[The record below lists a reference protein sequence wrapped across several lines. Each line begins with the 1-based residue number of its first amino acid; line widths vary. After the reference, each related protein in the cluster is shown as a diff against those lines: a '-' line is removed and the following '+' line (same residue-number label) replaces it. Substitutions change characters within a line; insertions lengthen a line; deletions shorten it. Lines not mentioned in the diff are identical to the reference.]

1 MGVAMTIHNW
11 THFGQPDPMGVGAH
25 CLQKITSHSIAL
37 TVLSLRTSGQP
48 DPFRNQTMP
57 RGSKTLVCVLKLFPH
72 GLNVRRCFFS
82 DRLAKR
88 FKAVSELLVRRLGW
102 RYWLDLPFR
111 EPCRSLLRR

>member
-1 MGVAMTIHNW
+1 MAHDYYATTVMESQWPPASRFCSAMWRPARCRSNMGVTMTIHNW

-25 CLQKITSHSIAL
+25 CLQKITSHSVAL

-72 GLNVRRCFFS
+72 GLNVR
-82 DRLAKR
+82 
-88 FKAVSELLVRRLGW
+88 
-102 RYWLDLPFR
+102 
-111 EPCRSLLRR
+111 